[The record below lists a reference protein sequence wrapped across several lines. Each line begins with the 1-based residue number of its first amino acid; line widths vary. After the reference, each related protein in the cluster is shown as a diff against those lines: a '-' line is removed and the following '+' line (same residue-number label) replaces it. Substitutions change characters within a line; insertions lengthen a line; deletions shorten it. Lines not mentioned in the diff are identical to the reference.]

1 MVRKA
6 FVCNLCSGLSTK
18 GQCLLWLHVQVH
30 RHDRAFFGFVC
41 NCYRCLRPH
50 LGSILFRGTLD
61 ICSTLLLL
69 WILAAWSSPASFKFA
84 QSVRCMSLNCL
95 TYREELHTS
104 MGSSKNPQCR
114 TQQAMGTRSITH
126 HHHLACANKKDHK
139 ARSLVRFHGGMAQR

>member
-18 GQCLLWLHVQVH
+18 GQCLLWLHVQVQ

-50 LGSILFRGTLD
+50 EGSILFRGTLD
-61 ICSTLLLL
+61 ICSTLFLL

-84 QSVRCMSLNCL
+84 QSARCMSLNCSHL
-95 TYREELHTS
+95 NGFQQEPPMSHTA
-104 MGSSKNPQCR
+104 GNGDKIHYPPPPPPRFRRQR
-114 TQQAMGTRSITH
+114 
-126 HHHLACANKKDHK
+126 KDQK